1 LENLPFDTY
10 NFSGI
15 LDGDFIFDKNSN
27 NESSLYFKD
36 LTLDQYYLG
45 SLDLNINH
53 IYKQNEFKF
62 KSFLKNNSKLRLN
75 TFGSF
80 VYEKKQ
86 PKLDLTA
93 KFEDFP
99 INSLNIIGKKNINNI
114 RGEVTGAIEIINI
127 LNEPKFFGELYLKNS
142 GLYVPYTQVDYTF
155 EEESKVNLTENQF
168 TFNNILFSDTNFE
181 SKGILNGVI
190 SHNNFKNWMLDLK
203 IDSDRILVLDTK
215 NIDNPIYYGTAFVSG
230 DISIA
235 GPGEALLFEANVSSE
250 KGTVFNIPL
259 NDTKNF
265 NENISYI
272 KFSNQNS
279 INSITP
285 SDFKN
290 INGIELD
297 FNLNINNNAEIEILI
312 DRQSGST
319 INGYGNGNLIMNIN
333 SKGKFNMFGDFTVD
347 TGKYNF
353 VYAGILKKEFE
364 LKKGGTL
371 SWTGDPKKALIN
383 LNTSYTNIQ
392 ANPSILLDSP
402 VNLSIPVNVN
412 VNLFGELLNPLPEF
426 ELEFPNVDSSINNEL
441 QYRLNDKE
449 SIQLQAISLLATG
462 TFQNDINFNQQALYG
477 NLAESA
483 ASIINNILFDENDKL
498 KFGLNYQLGEK

>member
-1 LENLPFDTY
+1 
-10 NFSGI
+10 
-15 LDGDFIFDKNSN
+15 
-27 NESSLYFKD
+27 
-36 LTLDQYYLG
+36 
-45 SLDLNINH
+45 
-53 IYKQNEFKF
+53 
-62 KSFLKNNSKLRLN
+62 
-75 TFGSF
+75 
-80 VYEKKQ
+80 
-86 PKLDLTA
+86 
-93 KFEDFP
+93 
-99 INSLNIIGKKNINNI
+99 
-114 RGEVTGAIEIINI
+114 
-127 LNEPKFFGELYLKNS
+127 
-142 GLYVPYTQVDYTF
+142 
-155 EEESKVNLTENQF
+155 
-168 TFNNILFSDTNFE
+168 
-181 SKGILNGVI
+181 
-190 SHNNFKNWMLDLK
+190 
-203 IDSDRILVLDTK
+203 
-215 NIDNPIYYGTAFVSG
+215 
-230 DISIA
+230 
-235 GPGEALLFEANVSSE
+235 LLFEANVSSE

-498 KFGLNYQLGEK
+498 KFGLNYQLGENNPEFESNDELGVTMTTKLSDDILINGKLGVPIGGVTESVIAGDFEIELKLNEDRTLTMKIFNRENTIRNLGEQIGYTQGVGISYKVEFNSFKKLVNKMLSKGN